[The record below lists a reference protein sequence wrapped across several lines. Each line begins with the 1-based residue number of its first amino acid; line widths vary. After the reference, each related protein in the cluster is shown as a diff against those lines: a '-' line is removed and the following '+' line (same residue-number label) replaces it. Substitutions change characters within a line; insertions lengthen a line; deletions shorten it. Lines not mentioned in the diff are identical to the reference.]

1 MTLDP
6 VAYLEQPFG
15 HLADLINAHAVNQPD
30 RIALDGGEESL
41 TWSETAA
48 LVQRVAAQLQADGLE
63 KGQAVSILGTT
74 SIRYAIAY
82 LGAIVAGGCA
92 APLTTSATPKQLANM
107 MVDSGA
113 MHLFV
118 DSAKRAE
125 LFESGVDL
133 PRLQHVM
140 MDNAAEEGA
149 PAMREWMAEEGA
161 IPKDVEVGPKDPFN
175 IIYSSGTTGKPKG
188 IVHSRQM
195 RWYQMAVG
203 ENSGY
208 GQPGQVSLF
217 STPLYSNT
225 TLGIFVA
232 TVAYGGTSILMR
244 KFDCQRWLEL
254 AQNNRATHTMLVP
267 VQYQRLMDFDG
278 FDEYDLSTFTHK
290 YCTSAPFSAELKAEV
305 LERMPGGLIEIYSM
319 TEGGVV
325 CILLAHAHPDKLHTV
340 GIAWGGSEVITVDED
355 LNRLPSGEMGELVGR
370 SQTMMS
376 GYQNQPEK
384 TEEASWYDDNGDRWQ
399 RMGDIGKVDE
409 DGFITL
415 MGRSKDMI
423 ISGGFNIYPRDLEEA
438 LMAHSDV
445 ADAAVVGI
453 ASKQWGETPVGFVV
467 AEEGVSLDLEA
478 VKARTN
484 AELGKTQR
492 LSELRLITEL
502 PRSHIGKILKTELRN
517 IAEAEKPSL

>member
-1 MTLDP
+1 MTKIDP
-6 VAYLEQPFG
+6 YRYLEQPFG

-30 RIALDGGEESL
+30 RIALDDGEEKL
-41 TWSETAA
+41 DWAETSAQ
-48 LVQRVAAQLQADGLE
+48 VNRIAAQLLADGLQ
-63 KGQAVSILGTT
+63 KGQAVAILGTT
-74 SIRYAIAY
+74 TIRYALAY
-82 LGAIVAGGCA
+82 LGAVAAGGCA

-107 MVDSGA
+107 ARDSGA
-113 MHLFV
+113 MHWFI

-125 LFESGVDL
+125 LLESGEDL
-133 PRLQHVM
+133 PPLKHVM
-140 MDNAAEEGA
+140 MDQAADDA
-149 PAMREWMAEEGA
+149 PLMFDWMAEEGA
-161 IPKDVEVGPKDPFN
+161 MPADLGVGPKDPFN
-175 IIYSSGTTGKPKG
+175 IIYSSGTTGTPKG

-208 GQPGQVSLF
+208 GKPGQVSLF

-232 TVAYGGTSILMR
+232 TVAYGGTSVLMR

-254 AQNNRATHTMLVP
+254 AQQHRATHTMLVP
-267 VQYQRLMDFDG
+267 VQYQRLMDFAG
-278 FDEYDLSTFTHK
+278 FDDYDLGSFTHK

-305 LERMPGGLIEIYSM
+305 IERMPGGLIEIYSM

-325 CILLAHAHPDKLHTV
+325 CLLLAHAHPDKLHTV
-340 GIAWGGSEVITVDED
+340 GIAWGDSEVITVDEQ
-355 LNRLPSGEMGELVGR
+355 LNRLPAGEMGELVGR

-384 TEEASWYDDNGDRWQ
+384 TEEASWYDEKGDRWQ

-438 LMAHSDV
+438 LMAQPGV
-445 ADAAVVGI
+445 ADAAVIGV
-453 ASKQWGETPVGFVV
+453 ASRQWGETPVGFVV
-467 AEEGVSLDLEA
+467 ADPGVTLDLEA
-478 VKARTN
+478 LKAATN
-484 AELGKTQR
+484 ADLGKTQR
-492 LSELRLITEL
+492 LSELRLIDEL
-502 PRSHIGKILKTELRN
+502 PRSHIGKILKTELRDMV
-517 IAEAEKPSL
+517 EG